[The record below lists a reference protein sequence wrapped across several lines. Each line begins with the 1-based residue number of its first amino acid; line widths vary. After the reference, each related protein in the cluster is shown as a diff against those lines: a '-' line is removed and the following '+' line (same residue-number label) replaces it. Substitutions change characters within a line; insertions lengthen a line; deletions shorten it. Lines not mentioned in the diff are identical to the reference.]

1 MTILERIVA
10 DMKQAM
16 RDKNE
21 VARDTLRMLKS
32 DVGRRELELGRA
44 PDDAEVTEV
53 LLRAVKTR
61 RESLEQYEQGGRAEL
76 AQTVEIHT
84 TRDVDGYRRMEQLDS
99 ISIAPDQRVRLQPG
113 GTHLMLLGLSRM
125 PAAGETLPL
134 CVGLASG
141 AEVCTVA
148 QVRTAAGRQ
157 SEPGHHHQHQK

>member
-1 MTILERIVA
+1 MNIFRIFPVVSLLTLVAGAVLAGNPAAIAVSQPWVRALPPTMNRTAAYMTLINRGDA
-10 DMKQAM
+10 
-16 RDKNE
+16 
-21 VARDTLRMLKS
+21 T
-32 DVGRRELELGRA
+32 
-44 PDDAEVTEV
+44 AEVV
-53 LLRAVKTR
+53 
-61 RESLEQYEQGGRAEL
+61 GGRAEL

>member
-1 MTILERIVA
+1 MKNLVRVAATVAWLASASGAAMAQLLVLEDAWVRALPPTMNRTAAYMTLINRGDA
-10 DMKQAM
+10 
-16 RDKNE
+16 
-21 VARDTLRMLKS
+21 T
-32 DVGRRELELGRA
+32 
-44 PDDAEVTEV
+44 AEVV
-53 LLRAVKTR
+53 
-61 RESLEQYEQGGRAEL
+61 GGRAEL

>member
-61 RESLEQYEQGGRAEL
+61 RESLEQYEQGGRADLAEKERKEVAIIEAYLPKTMDEAEARTTIEALAKEL
-76 AQTVEIHT
+76 SASQKKDMGRLMKEIT
-84 TRDVDGYRRMEQLDS
+84 ARYRGQIDGKVAS
-99 ISIAPDQRVRLQPG
+99 KI
-113 GTHLMLLGLSRM
+113 
-125 PAAGETLPL
+125 AGEIL
-134 CVGLASG
+134 
-141 AEVCTVA
+141 
-148 QVRTAAGRQ
+148 Q
-157 SEPGHHHQHQK
+157 